1 MKEEITHEGVITQI
15 KKDTIE
21 VTVRATGACGS
32 CELKNTCIS
41 TESAE
46 KKIIVSREGYEDYK
60 IGDNVIISSS
70 TNQGYM
76 AVILVYVL
84 PVILMVALYF
94 ISFSHFKNELISA
107 SISVGSIVI
116 YYILIHFI
124 NPWIKNKVSFKLKHN
139 EVY

>member
-1 MKEEITHEGVITQI
+1 MKEEITHEGVISQI
-15 KKDTIE
+15 KNDIIE

-32 CELKNTCIS
+32 CELKNNCIS

-46 KKIIVSREGYEDYK
+46 KKIIIPRDGYEDYK
-60 IGDNVIISSS
+60 IGDNVIISST
-70 TNQGYM
+70 TNQGYL

-94 ISFSHFKNELISA
+94 ISFSHYKNELISA

-116 YYILIHFI
+116 YYILVHFI

-139 EVY
+139 DIY